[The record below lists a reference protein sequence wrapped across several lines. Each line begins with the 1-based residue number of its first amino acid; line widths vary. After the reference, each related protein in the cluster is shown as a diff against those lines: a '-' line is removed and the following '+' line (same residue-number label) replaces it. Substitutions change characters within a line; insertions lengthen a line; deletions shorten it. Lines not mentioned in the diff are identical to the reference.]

1 MPLAAGQVHVV
12 QTSGWITLASDTGA
26 NMTCRTEADASG
38 TAAPAARR
46 LAVSP
51 LRALRQRFGF

>member
-1 MPLAAGQVHVV
+1 MV